1 MEMFNMYLKGRP
13 CDIIDSKVLAE
24 MTDGYIAS
32 DISYICNETAMIA
45 ALNDKQITQ
54 ELLETTIR
62 SIRPSIRPDVIK
74 MYDDIRDKMEG
85 ITRKNTFNK
94 IGFK

>member
-1 MEMFNMYLKGRP
+1 
-13 CDIIDSKVLAE
+13 
-24 MTDGYIAS
+24 
-32 DISYICNETAMIA
+32 MIA

-62 SIRPSIRPDVIK
+62 SVRPSIRPDVIK
-74 MYDDIRDKMEG
+74 LYDDIRDKMEG